1 MLYNN
6 GDAAAASCVFRQLR
20 SSGGDGS
27 THKNRFSDYD
37 PGISFLRRGK
47 LVCISGAAT
56 PRRAG
61 TGSKAKPRRLA
72 RRPIRSRWEPP
83 RRGDKAVGAA
93 PVDRKSYTIG
103 AEDVLT
109 IVVWGNREI
118 SGNYTVR
125 PDGMISVPLIKE
137 IQASGK
143 TPGQLEDAIAQ
154 ALKDRKMV
162 IDPNVTVSVGAVHS
176 RKYYIQ
182 GEVNRPGAYDL
193 AVPTT
198 ILEGL
203 VNAGGFRDFAK
214 RSKIRILRGSKE
226 LKFNYDQVI
235 HAKHLEQNV
244 MLEPGDQII
253 VP

>member
-1 MLYNN
+1 MIPVFFLCLAGSSY
-6 GDAAAASCVFRQLR
+6 AFQTAPEAPPPPAQERPASEVGQAP
-20 SSGGDGS
+20 
-27 THKNRFSDYD
+27 D
-37 PGISFLRRGK
+37 PVK
-47 LVCISGAAT
+47 MGAA
-56 PRRAG
+56 RAG
-61 TGSKAKPRRLA
+61 GTVMSG
-72 RRPIRSRWEPP
+72 
-83 RRGDKAVGAA
+83 A

-103 AEDVLT
+103 AEDVLQIT
-109 IVVWGNREI
+109 VWGNQQI
-118 SGNYTVR
+118 SGSYTVR

-137 IQASGK
+137 VQASGR
-143 TPGQLEDAIAQ
+143 TPAQLEDNIAQ

-162 IDPNVTVSVGAVHS
+162 IDPNVTVSVGQVHS

-182 GEVNRPGAYDL
+182 GEVNKPGAYDL

-214 RSKIRILRGSKE
+214 RGKIRILRGSKE

-235 HAKHLEQNV
+235 HAKHLEQNI

>member
-1 MLYNN
+1 MI
-6 GDAAAASCVFRQLR
+6 SVFL
-20 SSGGDGS
+20 
-27 THKNRFSDYD
+27 
-37 PGISFLRRGK
+37 LC
-47 LVCISGAAT
+47 L
-56 PRRAG
+56 AG
-61 TGSKAKPRRLA
+61 TSYAFQAAPQTPPLPPQDQKPASELSQAPDPVKMGASPAGNKVLA
-72 RRPIRSRWEPP
+72 
-83 RRGDKAVGAA
+83 AA

-103 AEDVLT
+103 AEDVLS

-143 TPGQLEDAIAQ
+143 TPGQLEETIAQ
-154 ALKDRKMV
+154 ALRDRKMV

-182 GEVNRPGAYDL
+182 GEVNRSGAYDL

-198 ILEGL
+198 VLEGL

-244 MLEPGDQII
+244 LLEPGDQII

>member
-1 MLYNN
+1 MIISVFLLCLGGSAYAFQ
-6 GDAAAASCVFRQLR
+6 AAPQAPAVPVQDPKPAAE
-20 SSGGDGS
+20 
-27 THKNRFSDYD
+27 
-37 PGISFLRRGK
+37 
-47 LVCISGAAT
+47 
-56 PRRAG
+56 AG
-61 TGSKAKPRRLA
+61 TAPDPVKMGAPV
-72 RRPIRSRWEPP
+72 P
-83 RRGDKAVGAA
+83 DKAAGAA

-103 AEDVLT
+103 AQDVLT
-109 IVVWGNREI
+109 IVIWGNKDI
-118 SGNYTVR
+118 SGSYTVR

-143 TPGQLEDAIAQ
+143 TPSELEDSVAQ

-162 IDPNVTVSVGAVHS
+162 IDPNVTVSVAAVHS
-176 RKYYIQ
+176 RKYYIN
-182 GEVNRPGAYDL
+182 GEVNKPGAYDL

-235 HAKHLEQNV
+235 HAKHLEQNTL
-244 MLEPGDQII
+244 LEPGDQII

>member
-1 MLYNN
+1 VFS
-6 GDAAAASCVFRQLR
+6 ASCAAPAGMDGHIKLAFRITVSIFLLGVGANLHAFQAAPAPAAPVPDQKPAAEA
-20 SSGGDGS
+20 GQAP
-27 THKNRFSDYD
+27 D
-37 PGISFLRRGK
+37 PVRM
-47 LVCISGAAT
+47 GAA
-56 PRRAG
+56 PG
-61 TGSKAKPRRLA
+61 
-72 RRPIRSRWEPP
+72 
-83 RRGDKAVGAA
+83 GDKAVGAA

-103 AEDVLT
+103 AEDVLS

-143 TPGQLEDAIAQ
+143 TPGQLEETIAQ
-154 ALKDRKMV
+154 ALRDRKMV

-182 GEVNRPGAYDL
+182 GEVNRSGAYDL

-198 ILEGL
+198 VLEGL

-244 MLEPGDQII
+244 LLEPGDQII

>member
-1 MLYNN
+1 MNLRAFQ
-6 GDAAAASCVFRQLR
+6 AAPAPAAPVPDQKPAAEAGQASDPVRMGAAP
-20 SSGGDGS
+20 GGD
-27 THKNRFSDYD
+27 K
-37 PGISFLRRGK
+37 
-47 LVCISGAAT
+47 V
-56 PRRAG
+56 
-61 TGSKAKPRRLA
+61 
-72 RRPIRSRWEPP
+72 
-83 RRGDKAVGAA
+83 VGAA
-93 PVDRKSYTIG
+93 PVDRKTYTIG
-103 AEDVLT
+103 AEDVLS
-109 IVVWGNREI
+109 IIIWGNREI

-143 TPGQLEDAIAQ
+143 TPGQLEDTIAQ
-154 ALKDRKMV
+154 ALRDRKMV

-182 GEVNRPGAYDL
+182 GEVNKPGAYDL

-214 RSKIRILRGSKE
+214 RSKIRILRGSSE

>member
-1 MLYNN
+1 VPVQ
-6 GDAAAASCVFRQLR
+6 DQKA
-20 SSGGDGS
+20 GS
-27 THKNRFSDYD
+27 EAGQTPD
-37 PGISFLRRGK
+37 PVK
-47 LVCISGAAT
+47 MGAA
-56 PRRAG
+56 PAG
-61 TGSKAKPRRLA
+61 G
-72 RRPIRSRWEPP
+72 
-83 RRGDKAVGAA
+83 KAVATA
-93 PVDRKSYTIG
+93 PVDRTTYTIG
-103 AEDVLT
+103 AEDVLQIT
-109 IVVWGNREI
+109 VWGNKEI
-118 SGNYTVR
+118 SNLYIVR

-137 IQASGK
+137 VQASGK
-143 TPGQLEDAIAQ
+143 TPTQLEEIIAD

-162 IDPNVTVSVGAVHS
+162 IDPNVTVSVTQVHS

-182 GEVNRPGAYDL
+182 GEVNKPGAYDL

-226 LKFNYDQVI
+226 LRFNYDQVV

-244 MLEPGDQII
+244 LLEPGDQII

>member
-1 MLYNN
+1 MKMQPQLPVFS
-6 GDAAAASCVFRQLR
+6 ASCAAPAGMERHTKVAFRIMIPVFLLCVAG
-20 SSGGDGS
+20 SSYAFQTAPETPS
-27 THKNRFSDYD
+27 TPAQERKPASEVGQAPD
-37 PGISFLRRGK
+37 PVK
-47 LVCISGAAT
+47 MGASPA
-56 PRRAG
+56 
-61 TGSKAKPRRLA
+61 
-72 RRPIRSRWEPP
+72 
-83 RRGDKAVGAA
+83 GDKVMVTA

-103 AEDVLT
+103 AEDVLQ
-109 IVVWGNREI
+109 IIVWGNREI
-118 SGNYTVR
+118 SGSYTVR

-143 TPGQLEDAIAQ
+143 TPGQLEEGIAQ

-162 IDPNVTVSVGAVHS
+162 IDPNVTVSVAQVHS

-182 GEVNRPGAYDL
+182 GEVNKPGAYDL

-235 HAKHLEQNV
+235 HAKHLEQNI

>member
-1 MLYNN
+1 MRKMPSQPPVFS
-6 GDAAAASCVFRQLR
+6 ASCTALAGIGRHSRIAFPITIPVFLLCLAG
-20 SSGGDGS
+20 SSYAFQTAPGTPTPPVQDQKPSSVVGQAP
-27 THKNRFSDYD
+27 D
-37 PGISFLRRGK
+37 PVK
-47 LVCISGAAT
+47 MGAA
-56 PRRAG
+56 PAG
-61 TGSKAKPRRLA
+61 GK
-72 RRPIRSRWEPP
+72 
-83 RRGDKAVGAA
+83 VMGAA
-93 PVDRKSYTIG
+93 PVDRTTYTIG
-103 AEDVLT
+103 AEDVLQ
-109 IVVWGNREI
+109 IIVWGNRDI
-118 SGNYTVR
+118 SGSYIVR

-137 IQASGK
+137 VEASGK
-143 TPGQLEDAIAQ
+143 TPSQLEESIAQ

-162 IDPNVTVSVGAVHS
+162 IDPNVTVSVGQVHS

-182 GEVNRPGAYDL
+182 GEVNKPGVYDL

-226 LKFNYDQVI
+226 LKFNYDQVV

>member
-1 MLYNN
+1 MMPVFLL
-6 GDAAAASCVFRQLR
+6 GFGVSLSAFQVPQTPAVPVPDQKPASEAGQASDPVKMGAAP
-20 SSGGDGS
+20 GGDQ
-27 THKNRFSDYD
+27 
-37 PGISFLRRGK
+37 
-47 LVCISGAAT
+47 
-56 PRRAG
+56 
-61 TGSKAKPRRLA
+61 
-72 RRPIRSRWEPP
+72 
-83 RRGDKAVGAA
+83 AVGAA

-103 AEDVLT
+103 AEDVLQ

-143 TPGQLEDAIAQ
+143 TPGQLEETIAQ

-182 GEVNRPGAYDL
+182 GEVNKPGAYDL

-235 HAKHLEQNV
+235 HAKHLEQNI

>member
-1 MLYNN
+1 MIPVFLF
-6 GDAAAASCVFRQLR
+6 CVGV
-20 SSGGDGS
+20 SSYAFQAPQPPGAPVPDQKPAPEAGQAP
-27 THKNRFSDYD
+27 D
-37 PGISFLRRGK
+37 PVK
-47 LVCISGAAT
+47 MGAA
-56 PRRAG
+56 PG
-61 TGSKAKPRRLA
+61 
-72 RRPIRSRWEPP
+72 
-83 RRGDKAVGAA
+83 GDKAVGAA

-182 GEVNRPGAYDL
+182 GEVNRSVAYDL

>member
-1 MLYNN
+1 MNRHTKVAFRIIIPVFLLGVAGSSYAFQTPP
-6 GDAAAASCVFRQLR
+6 AAPAPVSPPAEVGQTPDPVKMGAS
-20 SSGGDGS
+20 
-27 THKNRFSDYD
+27 
-37 PGISFLRRGK
+37 P
-47 LVCISGAAT
+47 
-56 PRRAG
+56 AG
-61 TGSKAKPRRLA
+61 NKVTG
-72 RRPIRSRWEPP
+72 
-83 RRGDKAVGAA
+83 V

-103 AEDVLT
+103 AEDVLQ
-109 IVVWGNREI
+109 IIVWGNKEI

-143 TPGQLEDAIAQ
+143 TPGQLEDTIAA

-182 GEVNRPGAYDL
+182 GEVNKPGAYDL

-214 RSKIRILRGSKE
+214 RGKIRILRGSKE

-235 HAKHLEQNV
+235 HAKHLEQNI